1 MTTQQVADRLVELC
15 RAGEFDQCYHDLF
28 APDADAYEM
37 PGFPMNAHTKGV
49 EALLAK
55 SKGFAEQTVKMHAYS
70 VSDPLVQGNT
80 FAVGMMIDR
89 TDKERG
95 RNKEEEICSYVVKDG
110 KITSE
115 HFVYGM

>member
-15 RAGEFDQCYHDLF
+15 RTGQFDQCYHELF

-55 SKGFAEQTVKMHAYS
+55 SKEFTEQTEEVHAVS
-70 VSDPLVQGNT
+70 VSDPLVQGDT

-89 TDKERG
+89 TDKQRG
-95 RNKEEEICSYVVKDG
+95 RNKDQEICAYVVKDG

-115 HFVYGM
+115 HFVYAM

>member
-15 RAGEFDQCYHDLF
+15 RIGQFDQCYHELF
-28 APDADAYEM
+28 AQDADAYEM

-55 SKGFAEQTVKMHAYS
+55 SKGFAEQIEEFHSMS
-70 VSDPLVQGNT
+70 ISDPLVQGET
-80 FAVGMMIDR
+80 FAVGMMIDSTKKGGSR
-89 TDKERG
+89 AQE
-95 RNKEEEICSYVVKDG
+95 NEICAYVVKDG

-115 HFVYGM
+115 HFVYTL

>member
-1 MTTQQVADRLVELC
+1 MSTQQIADRLVELC
-15 RAGEFDQCYHDLF
+15 RSGQFDQCYHELF
-28 APDADAYEM
+28 AQDADAYEM

-55 SKGFAEQTVKMHAYS
+55 SAAFSEQTVEIHDVAI
-70 VSDPLVQGNT
+70 SDPLVQGDT

-95 RNKEEEICSYVVKDG
+95 RSRENEICAYVVKDG
-110 KITSE
+110 KISSE
-115 HFVYGM
+115 HFVYAL